1 MCSGPR
7 YNLSSILCGVHS
19 WPAEKKFINET
30 ISNTLCEK
38 QNEKKKKGWLACI
51 MPKSPKGNKE
61 ELMTMTEGIFP
72 FLIHLLVFL
81 PHLTLQR
88 ATSTAIARAAHN
100 IKLCKQRKFSIFR
113 PETKAISSTVECA
126 RHIFPLTANECQLTM
141 AIWFIK
147 LSLGFFSQ
155 QQQ

>member
-1 MCSGPR
+1 MISSLSYYFFLFCLPNCLGSHSASRRSESLCVLCSGPR

-19 WPAEKKFINET
+19 WPAERSSSMKRYRTHCVRSKMNRE
-30 ISNTLCEK
+30 
-38 QNEKKKKGWLACI
+38 KKKGWLACI

-88 ATSTAIARAAHN
+88 ATSIARA
-100 IKLCKQRKFSIFR
+100 QR
-113 PETKAISSTVECA
+113 TT
-126 RHIFPLTANECQLTM
+126 
-141 AIWFIK
+141 
-147 LSLGFFSQ
+147 
-155 QQQ
+155 